1 MADERRVVT
10 VLFADVTGST
20 ALGEA
25 MDPEDVRALLSRYY
39 TIAKEVVAEH
49 GGTVEKFIGDAVM
62 AVFGLPQAHGDD
74 PQRALSAAIEL
85 RDQVR
90 SDAQLGTRL
99 PIRVGV
105 NTGEVVAARE
115 TSKGD
120 FLVTGDTVNVAAR
133 LQQAAE
139 PWMIVCGERT
149 ARDAQSTFKFGAA
162 IDVDARGK
170 SRPIRALPVLA
181 RAGRPAPAPR
191 LPLIGRGPDLDQ
203 IELVARR
210 AFSEQRPFLVSII
223 APAGVGKTRLLE
235 EFLDRLPRLNQH
247 ANVAVAQCLPYGQR
261 LTYWP
266 LRAVLFRLIGVAD
279 DATAPTVREAIHHW
293 VRDAGAEQ
301 PDRLAELLGAT
312 VGVVGESESMD
323 RAGLLSAWRTALE
336 LASRKAPLVLVF
348 EDLHWSSDSLLDL
361 FEFVMQPRAE
371 TPLLMI
377 ALTRPEL
384 LDRRPAWGG
393 GKRNYVSL
401 SLEPLQDRD
410 IARLVAQMLETS
422 ARDVID
428 RVVQRAEG
436 NPFFAGELAR
446 AVAERGTLE
455 TLPDT
460 VQATVLARLDLLE
473 PAERRLLQLGAV
485 FGRSFPLSGISAL
498 EPSPEDVETVAD
510 QLVAKDLVRATGRDQ
525 FTFRHILI
533 REVAYQTLTR
543 GGRARYHAAAAA
555 WLEERAAEREDALAE
570 LIAYHYREAAALSTS
585 LAAGP
590 GAAIEVKQKAVEW
603 LARAGEVAAAAAA
616 SIEASRHLRSAIELA
631 AEEQLP
637 ELYERLGD
645 IVESGEA
652 SAEAYRTALRLA
664 RQCGRPAVQQ
674 LRVMAGLLSV
684 SMRAQGSV
692 ASRMSQE
699 EMAQL
704 RSEAASTAKSVTDER
719 ILARYLAADAFYPF
733 WRFGNANPD
742 EISAADRSARRAIE
756 IGERLDDANLQSAAL
771 DALSGNAGVRGAWRE
786 SRELSRRRLTLVDR
800 LNMTEKEDAHSMV
813 AWGSIILG
821 DLVDAERVTAA
832 GLAYVQ
838 PGQIPGWTMHLV
850 AWRICALN
858 LLGRWDEAL
867 TMGERA
873 RQLWIESGRIS
884 AGYAVRGFMAVI
896 DIARAR
902 QDPQLLEDNRAII
915 DEIVVPFPADSHF
928 KRLAAWSAGDL
939 DTVSR
944 DLAKYPTG
952 AFAPPERAERAIN
965 LCLDQGRLPDRE
977 VLLRI
982 VEFAQAHEY
991 RLLEAQARRGLGL
1004 IDHDEGQFARALIL
1018 LEACGAVPGVAR
1030 VKAEHALLTR
1040 NRESFEKAL
1049 DVLEHLG
1056 DLDQLQRYETIPVG

>member
-1 MADERRVVT
+1 MT

-25 MDPEDVRALLSRYY
+25 LDAEDVRALLSRYY
-39 TIAKEVVAEH
+39 AIAKDVVAEH

-62 AVFGLPQAHGDD
+62 AVFGLPRAHGDD

-90 SDAQLGTRL
+90 SDGQLGTRL

-105 NTGEVVAARE
+105 NTGEVVATRD
-115 TSKGD
+115 TSNGD

-133 LQQAAE
+133 LQQSAE
-139 PWMIVCGERT
+139 PWMVVCGERT
-149 ARDAQSTFKFGAA
+149 ARDAQPAFKFGAA
-162 IDVDARGK
+162 IDVDAKGK
-170 SRPIRALPVLA
+170 GRPIRALPVLA
-181 RAGRPAPAPR
+181 RVGRPAPAPR
-191 LPLIGRGPDLDQ
+191 LPLIGREPDLAQ

-210 AFSEQRPFLVSII
+210 AFTEQRPFLVSII

-235 EFLDRLPRLNQH
+235 EFLDRLPGLNAQ
-247 ANVAVAQCLPYGQR
+247 ATVAVAQCLPYGQR

-266 LRAVLFRLIGVAD
+266 LRAVLFRLIGVPE
-279 DATAPTVREAIHHW
+279 DAKAPTVREAIHQW

-301 PDRLAELLGAT
+301 PDRLAELLAAT
-312 VGVVGESESMD
+312 VGVVGDSETMD
-323 RAGLLSAWRTALE
+323 RAALLSAWRTALE

-401 SLEPLQDRD
+401 SLEPLQDRE

-422 ARDVID
+422 APEIID

-446 AVAERGTLE
+446 AVVERGTLE

-485 FGRSFPLSGISAL
+485 FGRSFPLAGIAAL
-498 EPSPEDVETVAD
+498 EPTTDDVETVAD

-570 LIAYHYREAAALSTS
+570 LIAYHYREAASLSSS

-590 GAAIEVKQKAVEW
+590 GAAVDVRQKAVEW
-603 LARAGEVAAAAAA
+603 LARAGEVAAAGAA
-616 SIEASRHLRSAIELA
+616 SVEASRHLRSAIELA
-631 AEEQLP
+631 ADDQLP

-645 IVESGEA
+645 FVESGEA

-664 RQCGRPAVQQ
+664 RQCGRPAAQE

-684 SMRAQGSV
+684 SMRSQGSV

-704 RSEAASTAKSVTDER
+704 RSEAASAAQSVTDER

-733 WRFGNANPD
+733 WRFGNATPD

-756 IGERLDDANLQSAAL
+756 IGQRLDDANLQSAAL
-771 DALSGNAGVRGAWRE
+771 DALSGNAGVKGAWRE
-786 SRELSRRRLTLVDR
+786 AREYARRRLPLVDR

-813 AWGSIILG
+813 AWASIILG
-821 DLVDAERVTAA
+821 DLVEAERVSAA

-838 PGQIPGWTMHLV
+838 PGQIPAWTLHLV
-850 AWRICALN
+850 AWRICALS
-858 LLGRWDEAL
+858 LLGRWDQAL
-867 TMGERA
+867 SMGERA

-884 AGYAVRGFMAVI
+884 AGYAIRGFMALI

-902 QDPQLLEDNRAII
+902 QDPQLVEDNRAII
-915 DEIVVPFPADSHF
+915 EEIVAPFPPGSNF
-928 KRLAAWSAGDL
+928 KQLPALSAADL
-939 DTVSR
+939 DALIPE
-944 DLAKYPTG
+944 LAKYPSG
-952 AFAPPERAERAIN
+952 AFAPPERAERALN
-965 LCLDQGRLPDRE
+965 LCLDLGRLPARE
-977 VLLRI
+977 VLLRMA
-982 VEFAQAHEY
+982 EFAEAHEY

-1004 IDHDEGQFARALIL
+1004 FDRDEQQFARALAL

-1040 NRESFEKAL
+1040 KRDTFEQAL
-1049 DVLEHLG
+1049 DMLEQLG
-1056 DLDQLQRYETIPVG
+1056 DIDQLQRYETVRVG

>member
-1 MADERRVVT
+1 
-10 VLFADVTGST
+10 
-20 ALGEA
+20 

-39 TIAKEVVAEH
+39 TIAKDVVAEH

-85 RDQVR
+85 RDKVR

-120 FLVTGDTVNVAAR
+120 CLVTGDTVNVAAR

-585 LAAGP
+585 LAAGSD
-590 GAAIEVKQKAVEW
+590 
-603 LARAGEVAAAAAA
+603 AAATA
-616 SIEASRHLRSAIELA
+616 RSV
-631 AEEQLP
+631 P
-637 ELYERLGD
+637 
-645 IVESGEA
+645 
-652 SAEAYRTALRLA
+652 
-664 RQCGRPAVQQ
+664 
-674 LRVMAGLLSV
+674 
-684 SMRAQGSV
+684 
-692 ASRMSQE
+692 
-699 EMAQL
+699 
-704 RSEAASTAKSVTDER
+704 DER

-902 QDPQLLEDNRAII
+902 QAPQLLEDNRAII
-915 DEIVVPFPADSHF
+915 NEIVVPFPADSHF